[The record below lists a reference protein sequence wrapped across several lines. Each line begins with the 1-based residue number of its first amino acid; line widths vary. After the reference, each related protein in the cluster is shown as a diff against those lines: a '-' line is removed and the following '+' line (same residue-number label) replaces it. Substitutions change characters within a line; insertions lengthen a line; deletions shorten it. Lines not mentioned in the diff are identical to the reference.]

1 MPHRIVP
8 FFGAKI
14 EIVDSERLLKNGRVR
29 ATRNGHL
36 HSIRMTHVMAP
47 HDAGAVCEPLR
58 CLSLA
63 ERNKRTAE
71 FMAPHET
78 TTMLPRYSS
87 RPPSL
92 LTTILVIRGRPHR
105 FRAVRHAYL

>member
-47 HDAGAVCEPLR
+47 HDAGAVCEPVAVFVVSRAQQDDRRVYGAALNNDDAATKYFMST
-58 CLSLA
+58 LSA
-63 ERNKRTAE
+63 DDY
-71 FMAPHET
+71 F
-78 TTMLPRYSS
+78 
-87 RPPSL
+87 
-92 LTTILVIRGRPHR
+92 GQ
-105 FRAVRHAYL
+105 